1 MERNNFNVEDAG
13 ANPVIH
19 LIEVKQAKAL
29 HTLDLKWWL
38 SPLPTF
44 QASAVRGED
53 TGEEGPQALI
63 QVLWTTIGIEG
74 APSTTPGR
82 GPRSEVAM
90 KSSVVFAGFYESL
103 SP

>member
-1 MERNNFNVEDAG
+1 MNFE
-13 ANPVIH
+13 
-19 LIEVKQAKAL
+19 LKQAKAL

-44 QASAVRGED
+44 QALAVRGED
-53 TGEEGPQALI
+53 AGEEGSQALI
-63 QVLWTTIGIEG
+63 QVLRMTIGMEG
-74 APSTTPGR
+74 APSTTSGR
-82 GPRSEVAM
+82 RPRFETAM

>member
-1 MERNNFNVEDAG
+1 M
-13 ANPVIH
+13 
-19 LIEVKQAKAL
+19 
-29 HTLDLKWWL
+29 
-38 SPLPTF
+38 PTF

-74 APSTTPGR
+74 APSTTSGR
-82 GPRSEVAM
+82 RPRSEVAM